1 MINVALVVG
10 HKQTKPGA
18 VNNLTGITEYQFN
31 CKVVDDIIN
40 IMRNLNIIQD
50 SIPLKF
56 ESITKFTTTIN
67 NNRINVYPVMRD
79 GIRYSQLPERINKT
93 KPDFIISFHA
103 NAYNKR
109 ASGSEVLYYHT
120 SKTGMKIAT
129 ILNERIN
136 TVLGL
141 GDRGVKKIYDD
152 NRGALVLRETNA
164 PCVLIEPFFID
175 NDDNL
180 KVVIDNYSIF
190 IEAIVNSIIT
200 ISRELFN
207 V

>member
-1 MINVALVVG
+1 
-10 HKQTKPGA
+10 
-18 VNNLTGITEYQFN
+18 
-31 CKVVDDIIN
+31 
-40 IMRNLNIIQD
+40 
-50 SIPLKF
+50 
-56 ESITKFTTTIN
+56 
-67 NNRINVYPVMRD
+67 MRD